1 MIVQC
6 AERCDAQV
14 KALVFKT
21 GIKAEI
27 DFWHAAAQYHLIFGV
42 YFTVIVY
49 VFIEAVTNLGAFLCG
64 VVVKIFLRAGDAFI
78 NPTVE
83 LTDFLAYFSD
93 VRT

>member
-27 DFWHAAAQYHLIFGV
+27 EFWQAAAQYHLIFGV
-42 YFTVIVY
+42 YFIVIVY
-49 VFIEAVTNLGAFLCG
+49 VFIEAVAKLGAFLWG
-64 VVVKIFLRAGDAFI
+64 QVVKNFLRAGDTFI

-83 LTDFLAYFSD
+83 LTDFFAYFSD
-93 VRT
+93 LRT